1 MRADAQRNLTAILT
15 AARESFAAGGL
26 EVGVA
31 DIAKRAG
38 VGTATVFR
46 RFATK
51 EDLISAVCQEG
62 LVEMADMVAAAE
74 AAADPW
80 EGLRDC
86 MRDAV
91 QMQVTDRGLCE
102 ALSRGI
108 ETDPRLR
115 EAHDELVARL
125 ALLVRRAQ
133 EEGHLR
139 ADLEPI
145 DLPIV
150 LNAVAR
156 AGAELEPIAP
166 GAWQR
171 YFELLL
177 DALRPGSPP
186 LTVPAPTREQV
197 DAAFA
202 TANAPR

>member
-1 MRADAQRNLTAILT
+1 MRADAQRNLTAILS

-26 EVGVA
+26 DVGVA

-51 EDLISAVCQEG
+51 EDLICAVCQESLG
-62 LVEMADMVAAAE
+62 EMAERIAAAE

-80 EGLRDC
+80 EGLREC
-86 MRDAV
+86 MRASIE
-91 QMQVTDRGLCE
+91 MQVVDRGLCE

-108 ETDPRLR
+108 QTDPRVR
-115 EAHDELVARL
+115 ETHDALVARL
-125 ALLVRRAQ
+125 AVLVRRAQ

-156 AGAELEPIAP
+156 AGTELEAIAP
-166 GAWQR
+166 GAWER
-171 YFELLL
+171 YFQLLL
-177 DALRPGSPP
+177 DALRPGAPP
-186 LTVPAPTREQV
+186 LAVPAPSLEQMQAARAGA
-197 DAAFA
+197 DAC
-202 TANAPR
+202 R

>member
-1 MRADAQRNLTAILT
+1 MRADAQRNRTAILT

-31 DIAKRAG
+31 DIARRAG

-46 RFATK
+46 RFASK
-51 EDLISAVCQEG
+51 EDLIYAVCEQSVAE
-62 LVEMADMVAAAE
+62 LADQVAAAE
-74 AAADPW
+74 ADPDPW
-80 EGLRDC
+80 EGLRAC
-86 MRDAV
+86 MRAGIET
-91 QMQVTDRGLCE
+91 QMTDRGLCE

-108 ETDPRLR
+108 EGDPRIR
-115 EAHDELVARL
+115 AIHDGLVARL
-125 ALLVRRAQ
+125 AVLVRRAQ
-133 EEGHLR
+133 EDGQLR

-166 GAWQR
+166 GAWRR
-171 YFELLL
+171 YFDLLL
-177 DALRPGSPP
+177 DALRPGAPP
-186 LTVPAPTREQV
+186 LSVPAPSREQL

-202 TANAPR
+202 AR

>member
-1 MRADAQRNLTAILT
+1 MRADAQRNLNAILT

-51 EDLISAVCQEG
+51 DDLICAVCEQS
-62 LVEMADMVAAAE
+62 VAEMAERVAAAE
-74 AAADPW
+74 AADDPW
-80 EGLRDC
+80 EGLREC
-86 MRDAV
+86 MRAAIE
-91 QMQVTDRGLCE
+91 MQVTDRGLCE

-108 ETDPRLR
+108 EAYPAVR
-115 EAHDELVARL
+115 EAHDALVARL
-125 ALLVRRAQ
+125 AVLVRRAQ

-166 GAWQR
+166 GAWRR
-171 YFELLL
+171 YFQMLL
-177 DALRPGSPP
+177 DALRPGAPP
-186 LTVPAPTREQV
+186 LEVPAPTREQV

-202 TANAPR
+202 GEQGAR